1 MRFQILAARLALAAL
16 LLAVAAAAVA
26 VVGVRAGL
34 LTYKSGLTLMVPAVA
49 MGLIALVCALAWL
62 FRALKRNQGEARR
75 IGLIA
80 FFGAL
85 LFLWVPLH
93 TLYTGL
99 TSAPVNDVTSDPED
113 PPAFAALAKRAPRMN
128 SPVFDNSTQ
137 VSFRGET
144 GTPGYILHV
153 FYFSWLTKPHA
164 ALSATTSNL
173 PLVWFWRD
181 FETVKRMGWNIVAHD
196 EKAGRIEATASSFWF
211 GQITDIVIR
220 VRPAGTQGARVDV
233 RAQSENG
240 KQDFGRNL
248 SLLKDFFTALL
259 SP

>member
-1 MRFQILAARLALAAL
+1 MRFQILVARLALAAL
-16 LLAVAAAAVA
+16 LLAVAAAIVAVA
-26 VVGVRAGL
+26 GVHLNLFA
-34 LTYKSGLTLMVPAVA
+34 YKSGLTLMVPAVA

-62 FRALKRNQGEARR
+62 ICALRRNQGDARR

-80 FFGAL
+80 LFGAL

-113 PPAFAALAKRAPRMN
+113 PPAFVALAKRAPGMN
-128 SPVFDNSTQ
+128 SPVFDNSSEI
-137 VSFRGET
+137 VFRGEH

-153 FYFSWLTKPHA
+153 FYPLWLIRPHA
-164 ALSATTSNL
+164 EFADTKK
-173 PLVWFWRD
+173 WFWRN
-181 FETVKRMGWNIVAHD
+181 FETVKRMGWTIVAYD

-220 VRPAGTQGARVDV
+220 VRPAGTQGARLDI

-248 SLLKDFFTALL
+248 ALLKDYFTALN
-259 SP
+259 P